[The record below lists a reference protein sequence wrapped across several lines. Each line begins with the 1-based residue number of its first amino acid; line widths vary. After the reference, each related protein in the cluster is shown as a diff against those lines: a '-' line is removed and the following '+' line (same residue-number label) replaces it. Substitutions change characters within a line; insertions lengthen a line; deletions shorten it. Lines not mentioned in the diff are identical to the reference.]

1 MPPGIVLIRPWGA
14 EQRHGASAPPAFGPA
29 SAVPS
34 AHPAAS
40 AATGLAIKRRRR
52 SSTPPA
58 APRAARAQSYV
69 RGGVEHAHHMCLT
82 YRTRA
87 ALPWPRPHCARCV
100 PWRAADAAA
109 PHGCMLLDLAFAWSV
124 SPQSVVCPV
133 LRGGVGWEG
142 RRSVRDACACELE
155 QERARTLHPIKS
167 QGKVSGDAELS
178 TF

>member
-1 MPPGIVLIRPWGA
+1 ML
-14 EQRHGASAPPAFGPA
+14 
-29 SAVPS
+29 
-34 AHPAAS
+34 
-40 AATGLAIKRRRR
+40 T
-52 SSTPPA
+52 
-58 APRAARAQSYV
+58 
-69 RGGVEHAHHMCLT
+69 MCPT

-109 PHGCMLLDLAFAWSV
+109 PHGCTLLDLAFAWSV

-155 QERARTLHPIKS
+155 QERARTLHPYDHSNFSRAMLEGLFHEIPLPRAS
-167 QGKVSGDAELS
+167 CAAGARILL
-178 TF
+178 

>member
-1 MPPGIVLIRPWGA
+1 ML
-14 EQRHGASAPPAFGPA
+14 
-29 SAVPS
+29 
-34 AHPAAS
+34 
-40 AATGLAIKRRRR
+40 T
-52 SSTPPA
+52 
-58 APRAARAQSYV
+58 
-69 RGGVEHAHHMCLT
+69 MCPT

-167 QGKVSGDAELS
+167 HRVRFLATPNFQRFKRQPIFSN
-178 TF
+178 F